1 VWGEREVPTGLVGE
15 SERKNHWEDRG
26 ISVRI
31 ILKWILKTCE
41 GFDCINLAQDRD
53 KWRAVVNMVMNPRAP

>member
-1 VWGEREVPTGLVGE
+1 MLTGFGRRK
-15 SERKNHWEDRG
+15 RKNHWEDLG

-53 KWRAVVNMVMNPRAP
+53 KWRAVVNTVMNLRAP